1 MNPSSLMS
9 GKCVILYCT
18 IIGTA
23 HSDKYSIPG
32 FVIVGSRKSWRLRV
46 IEQKCKH

>member
-32 FVIVGSRKSWRLRV
+32 FVIVGSRLEAPCDRAEV
-46 IEQKCKH
+46 